1 MGDKRVLLIL
11 VGNRKNE
18 AKYVQETLTG
28 WGCVIKTR
36 LGIHE
41 DVLSHCSNHGLIICE
56 LVGDKAKH
64 DELTRKL
71 NLIRGVHA
79 KLVELSLENKPPCKA
94 APAPKRAPPP
104 SLKKPAAPA
113 TAAARRKA
121 SRKA

>member
-11 VGNRKNE
+11 IGNRKDE

-64 DELTRKL
+64 AELMRKL

-79 KLVELSLENKPPCKA
+79 KLVELSLDDKPPCRA
-94 APAPKRAPPP
+94 ASSTKRTPPP
-104 SLKKPAAPA
+104 LKKPALPA
-113 TAAARRKA
+113 TAAKRKTARKA
-121 SRKA
+121 